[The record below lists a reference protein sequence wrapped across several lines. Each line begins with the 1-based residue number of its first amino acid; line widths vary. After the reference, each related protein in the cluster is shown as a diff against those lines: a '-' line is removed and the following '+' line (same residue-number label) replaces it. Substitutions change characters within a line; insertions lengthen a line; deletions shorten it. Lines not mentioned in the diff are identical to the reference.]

1 MTRSSSIHS
10 SHSVHFDLAADDA
23 APALATLVY
32 RSRCVTPLDDSALQ
46 QLVDAALK
54 RNQAESVTGLLIY
67 DSGRFLQWLEGPAEG
82 VNRIWQSIRADGR
95 HTDVEILGHMPSTVR
110 CFPDWGMKLG
120 DRDTSERPHA
130 ANDAHMS
137 PPHNLLD
144 LLRSQQGVPH
154 ALPTDLWQRAPA
166 HPEFDHEFARLDHEI
181 LKRVVDSTVLPQVA
195 PRYGSGEALH
205 IEHHRDPR
213 MASLARLLVA
223 ADPAE
228 AFALLDILHAEA
240 GSLRASCMWVSE
252 PAARDLGDLWASD
265 EVSEFDVTLGL
276 GRLQQSFRKLCLE
289 ADHNDRPLERMQ
301 GRILIAPLPG
311 EQHLMG
317 AVFDAE
323 MMWREGW
330 DTRCEFPED
339 TATLVRL
346 VKREWFDVVDL
357 SLSLAFNREDWMPRM
372 AATIAAV
379 RGASLNPA
387 LTVVVRGRVFFDHDE
402 PLPELIHSVGADGA
416 STAAVLVVPSFQRS
430 ASGG

>member
-1 MTRSSSIHS
+1 MLSRSSSPLS
-10 SHSVHFDLAADDA
+10 AVARASAQ
-23 APALATLVY
+23 PALATLVY
-32 RSRCVTPLDDSALQ
+32 RSRCVTPLDDPALQ
-46 QLVDAALK
+46 QLVSAALQ

-67 DSGRFLQWLEGPAEG
+67 DGGRFLQWLEGPADS
-82 VNRIWQSIRADGR
+82 VDRIWRSIQADGR
-95 HTDVEILGHMPSTVR
+95 HTDVEILGRMPSTVR

-120 DRDTSERPHA
+120 DRDPNERPNA
-130 ANDAHMS
+130 ANDARMS
-137 PPHNLLD
+137 QPHNLLD

-154 ALPTDLWQRAPA
+154 ALPTDLWQKAPVQPA
-166 HPEFDHEFARLDHEI
+166 FEHEFARLDHEI
-181 LKRVVDSTVLPQVA
+181 LKRVVDSTVLPHVT
-195 PRYGSGEALH
+195 PRYGVEQPLH
-205 IEHHRDPR
+205 MAAEPDPR

-223 ADPAE
+223 TDPAE

-289 ADHNDRPLERMQ
+289 ADHNERPLERMQ

-330 DTRCEFPED
+330 DTRCEFPEN
-339 TATLVRL
+339 TAALTKL

-372 AATIAAV
+372 ASTISAV
-379 RGASLNPA
+379 RSASLNPA
-387 LTVVVRGRVFFDHDE
+387 LVVVVRGRVFFDHDE
-402 PLPELIHSVGADGA
+402 PLPDVIHSVGADGA
-416 STAAVLVVPSFQRS
+416 STAAVLVVPSFQAS
-430 ASGG
+430 AARG

>member
-1 MTRSSSIHS
+1 MLSRSSSPLS
-10 SHSVHFDLAADDA
+10 AVARASAQ
-23 APALATLVY
+23 PALATLVY
-32 RSRCVTPLDDSALQ
+32 RSRCVTPLDDPALQ
-46 QLVDAALK
+46 QLVSAALQ
-54 RNQAESVTGLLIY
+54 RNLAESVTGLLIY
-67 DSGRFLQWLEGPAEG
+67 DGGRFLQWLEGPAES
-82 VNRIWQSIRADGR
+82 VDRIWQSIRVDSR
-95 HTDVEILGHMPSTVR
+95 HTEVEILGHMPSTVR

-120 DRDTSERPHA
+120 DRDASERPDA
-130 ANDAHMS
+130 ANDARMS

-154 ALPTDLWQRAPA
+154 ALATDLWQRAPVQA
-166 HPEFDHEFARLDHEI
+166 EFEHEFARLDHEI
-181 LKRVVDSTVLPQVA
+181 LKRVVDSTVLPQVT
-195 PRYGSGEALH
+195 PRYGTSEPLH
-205 IEHHRDPR
+205 LEHHRDPR

-228 AFALLDILHAEA
+228 AFALLDVLHAEA

-289 ADHNDRPLERMQ
+289 ADHNDRPQERLR

-339 TATLVRL
+339 TATLTRL

-357 SLSLAFNREDWMPRM
+357 SLSLAFSREDWMPRM
-372 AATIAAV
+372 ASTISAV
-379 RGASLNPA
+379 RSASLNPA
-387 LTVVVRGRVFFDHDE
+387 LVVVVRGRVFFDHEE
-402 PLPELIHSVGADGA
+402 PLPEVIHSVGADGA
-416 STAAVLVVPSFQRS
+416 STAAVLVVPSFQAS
-430 ASGG
+430 AARG

>member
-1 MTRSSSIHS
+1 MTRPSSSRS
-10 SHSVHFDLAADDA
+10 AVVEASAQ
-23 APALATLVY
+23 PALATLVY
-32 RSRCVTPLDDSALQ
+32 RSRCVTPLDQAELAR
-46 QLVDAALK
+46 LVEGAMQ
-54 RNQAESVTGLLIY
+54 RNRTESVTGLLIY
-67 DSGRFLQWLEGPAEG
+67 DSGRFLQWLEGPPES
-82 VNRIWQSIRADGR
+82 VERIWQSIRADGR
-95 HTDVEILGHMPSTVR
+95 HTDVQILGHMPSTTR

-120 DRDTSERPHA
+120 DRDPNERPDA
-130 ANDAHMS
+130 ANDARMV
-137 PPHNLLD
+137 PPHSLID
-144 LLRSQQGVPH
+144 LLRGQRGVAH
-154 ALPTDLWQRAPA
+154 ALSADLWQNAPA
-166 HPEFDHEFARLDHEI
+166 QPEFEHELARLDHEI
-181 LKRVVDSTVLPQVA
+181 LKRLVNSTVLPQVT
-195 PRYGSGEALH
+195 PRYGIEQPLH
-205 IEHHRDPR
+205 IEADRDPR

-223 ADPAE
+223 TDPAE

-289 ADHNDRPLERMQ
+289 ADHNDRPQERMR

-339 TATLVRL
+339 TATLTKL

-372 AATIAAV
+372 ADTIAAL
-379 RGASLNPA
+379 RSASRNPD
-387 LTVVVRGRVFFDHDE
+387 LVVVVRGRVFFDHDE
-402 PLPELIHSVGADGA
+402 PLPELIHSVGADGV
-416 STAAVLVVPSFQRS
+416 STAAVLMVPSFQKS
-430 ASGG
+430 ALGG

>member
-1 MTRSSSIHS
+1 M
-10 SHSVHFDLAADDA
+10 HFDLAADDA

>member
-1 MTRSSSIHS
+1 VLSRPSSPLS
-10 SHSVHFDLAADDA
+10 AAA
-23 APALATLVY
+23 QASAQPALSTLVY
-32 RSRCVTPLDDSALQ
+32 RSRCVTPLDDTELQ
-46 QLVDAALK
+46 QLVNAALQ
-54 RNQAESVTGLLIY
+54 RNNSEAVTGLLIY
-67 DSGRFLQWLEGPAEG
+67 DAGRFLQWLEGPAEG
-82 VNRIWQSIRADGR
+82 VARIWRSIQADNR

-120 DRDTSERPHA
+120 DRDPNERPDA
-130 ANDAHMS
+130 ANDARMS
-137 PPHNLLD
+137 PPHNLIE

-154 ALPTDLWQRAPA
+154 ALASDLWKTAPA
-166 HPEFDHEFARLDHEI
+166 QPEFEHEFARLDHEI
-181 LKRVVDSTVLPQVA
+181 LKRVVDSTVLPQVT
-195 PRYGSGEALH
+195 PRYGIQAPLQVEAG
-205 IEHHRDPR
+205 RDPR

-228 AFALLDILHAEA
+228 AFALLDVLHAEA

-289 ADHNDRPLERMQ
+289 ADHNERPPERLR

-339 TATLVRL
+339 TATLTRL

-372 AATIAAV
+372 AATISAV
-379 RGASLNPA
+379 RSASLNPA
-387 LTVVVRGRVFFDHDE
+387 LVVVVRGRVFFDHDE
-402 PLPELIHSVGADGA
+402 PLPELIHSVGADDA
-416 STAAVLVVPSFQRS
+416 STAAVLVVPSFQAS
-430 ASGG
+430 AARG

>member
-1 MTRSSSIHS
+1 MARFTSTRSQHTRQDLLAHS
-10 SHSVHFDLAADDA
+10 AE
-23 APALATLVY
+23 PALATLVY
-32 RSRCVTPLDDSALQ
+32 RSRCVTPLDDPGLNQLVEAALQ
-46 QLVDAALK
+46 
-54 RNQAESVTGLLIY
+54 RNAAESVTGLLIY
-67 DSGRFLQWLEGPAEG
+67 DGGRFLQWLEGPTES
-82 VNRIWQSIRADGR
+82 VDRIWQSIRADSR

-120 DRDTSERPHA
+120 ERDPSQRPDA
-130 ANDAHMS
+130 ANDALMS
-137 PPHNLLD
+137 PPHNLLE

-154 ALPTDLWQRAPA
+154 SLATDLWQKAPA
-166 HPEFDHEFARLDHEI
+166 QPAFENEFARLDHEI
-181 LKRVVDSTVLPQVA
+181 LKRVVDSTVLPQVT
-195 PRYGSGEALH
+195 PRYGSGESLH
-205 IEHHRDPR
+205 IEHLRDPR

-223 ADPAE
+223 TDPAE

-265 EVSEFDVTLGL
+265 ECSEFDVTLGL

-289 ADHNDRPLERMQ
+289 ADHNDRPQERLR

-339 TATLVRL
+339 TATLTRL

-372 AATIAAV
+372 AATISAV
-379 RGASLNPA
+379 RSASLNPA
-387 LTVVVRGRVFFDHDE
+387 LVVVVRGRVFFDHDE

-430 ASGG
+430 ASSG

>member
-1 MTRSSSIHS
+1 VLSRSSSS
-10 SHSVHFDLAADDA
+10 QLSTAQAGTQ
-23 APALATLVY
+23 PALATLVY
-32 RSRCVTPLDDSALQ
+32 RSRCVTPLDDAALQ
-46 QLVDAALK
+46 QLVEAALR

-67 DSGRFLQWLEGPAEG
+67 DGGRFLQWLEGPAEN
-82 VNRIWQSIRADGR
+82 VDRIWQSIRVDSR
-95 HTDVEILGHMPSTVR
+95 HTDVEILGHMPTTVR

-120 DRDTSERPHA
+120 DRGPSERPDA
-130 ANDAHMS
+130 ANDAHMR
-137 PPHNLLD
+137 PPHNLIE

-154 ALPTDLWQRAPA
+154 EFATDLWHNAPA
-166 HPEFDHEFARLDHEI
+166 QSEFEHEFARLDHEI
-181 LKRVVDSTVLPQVA
+181 LKRVVDSTVLPQVT
-195 PRYGSGEALH
+195 PRYGIEEPLQVEAG
-205 IEHHRDPR
+205 RDPR

-223 ADPAE
+223 TDPAE
-228 AFALLDILHAEA
+228 AFALLDVLHAEA

-289 ADHNDRPLERMQ
+289 ADHNDRPQERMR

-330 DTRCEFPED
+330 DTHCEFPED
-339 TATLVRL
+339 NKALMGL
-346 VKREWFDVVDL
+346 VKRQWFDVVDL

-372 AATIAAV
+372 AQTITDV
-379 RGASLNPA
+379 RRASLNPA
-387 LTVVVRGRVFFDHDE
+387 LVVVVRGRVFFDHDG
-402 PLPELIHSVGADGA
+402 PLPEVIHSVGADGA
-416 STAAVLVVPSFQRS
+416 STAAVLVVPSFQAAVAR
-430 ASGG
+430 G

>member
-1 MTRSSSIHS
+1 LTRSTSSPQPAHQRLVAGS
-10 SHSVHFDLAADDA
+10 AE
-23 APALATLVY
+23 PALATLVY
-32 RSRCVTPLDDSALQ
+32 RSRCVTPLDDSALH
-46 QLVDAALK
+46 QLVEAALQ
-54 RNQAESVTGLLIY
+54 RNATESVTGLLIY
-67 DSGRFLQWLEGPAEG
+67 DSGRFLQWLEGPPDS
-82 VNRIWQSIRADGR
+82 VKRIWESIRSDGR
-95 HTDVEILGHMPSTVR
+95 HTDVEILGHMPTTVR

-120 DRDTSERPHA
+120 DRNPNERPDA
-130 ANDAHMS
+130 ANDARMS
-137 PPHNLLD
+137 PPHNLLE
-144 LLRSQQGVPH
+144 LLRSQQGVSH
-154 ALPTDLWQRAPA
+154 APGNSLWQNAPA
-166 HPEFDHEFARLDHEI
+166 QPAFEHEFARLDHEI
-181 LKRVVDSTVLPQVA
+181 LKRLVDSTVLPQVT
-195 PRYGSGEALH
+195 PRYGVEQPVH
-205 IEHHRDPR
+205 VETRDPR

-252 PAARDLGDLWASD
+252 PVARDLGDLWAAD

-289 ADHNDRPLERMQ
+289 ADHNERPPERLR
-301 GRILIAPLPG
+301 GCILIAPLPG

-330 DTRCEFPED
+330 DTHCEFPAD
-339 TATLVRL
+339 NAALIQL

-357 SLSLAFNREDWMPRM
+357 SLSLAFKREDWMPRM

-379 RGASLNPA
+379 RSASRNPK
-387 LTVVVRGRVFFDHDE
+387 LVVVVRGRVFFDHDE
-402 PLPELIHSVGADGA
+402 PLPDLIHSVGADGA

-430 ASGG
+430 VSSG

>member
-1 MTRSSSIHS
+1 MLPRPSSSQS
-10 SHSVHFDLAADDA
+10 AVAKACA
-23 APALATLVY
+23 QPALATLVY
-32 RSRCVTPLDDSALQ
+32 RSRCVTPLDDSALK
-46 QLVDAALK
+46 QLVEAALQ

-67 DSGRFLQWLEGPAEG
+67 DGGRFLQWLEGPAES
-82 VNRIWQSIRADGR
+82 VDRIWQSIRVDSR
-95 HTDVEILGHMPSTVR
+95 HTDVEILGHMPTTVR

-120 DRDTSERPHA
+120 DRDPSERPDA

-137 PPHNLLD
+137 PPHNLIE

-154 ALPTDLWQRAPA
+154 ASATDFWQSAPA
-166 HPEFDHEFARLDHEI
+166 QPEFEHEFARLDHEI
-181 LKRVVDSTVLPQVA
+181 LKRVVDSTVLPHVA
-195 PRYGSGEALH
+195 PRYG
-205 IEHHRDPR
+205 IEQPLQVEGDRDPR

-223 ADPAE
+223 TDPAE
-228 AFALLDILHAEA
+228 AFALLDVLHAEA

-289 ADHNDRPLERMQ
+289 ADHNDRPQERLR

-330 DTRCEFPED
+330 DTHCEFPED
-339 TATLVRL
+339 NAALIKL
-346 VKREWFDVVDL
+346 VKRHWFDVVDL

-372 AATIAAV
+372 AQTIADV
-379 RGASLNPA
+379 RRASVNPA
-387 LTVVVRGRVFFDHDE
+387 LVVVVRGRVFFDHDG

-416 STAAVLVVPSFQRS
+416 STAAVLVVPSFQAS
-430 ASGG
+430 AARG

>member
-1 MTRSSSIHS
+1 VLSRPSSPLS
-10 SHSVHFDLAADDA
+10 AAA
-23 APALATLVY
+23 QASAQPVLSTLVY
-32 RSRCVTPLDDSALQ
+32 RSRCVTPLDDAELQ
-46 QLVDAALK
+46 RLVDAALQ
-54 RNQAESVTGLLIY
+54 RNNAESVTGLLIY
-67 DSGRFLQWLEGPAEG
+67 DAGRFLQWLEGPAEG
-82 VNRIWQSIRADGR
+82 VDRIWQSIQADSR

-120 DRDTSERPHA
+120 DRDSNERPDA
-130 ANDAHMS
+130 ANDASMS
-137 PPHNLLD
+137 PPHNLIE

-154 ALPTDLWQRAPA
+154 ALASDLWKTAPA
-166 HPEFDHEFARLDHEI
+166 QPEFEHEFARLDHEI
-181 LKRVVDSTVLPQVA
+181 LKRVVDSTVLPQVT
-195 PRYGSGEALH
+195 PRYGIQPPLQVEAG
-205 IEHHRDPR
+205 RDPR

-289 ADHNDRPLERMQ
+289 ADHNERPPERLR

-339 TATLVRL
+339 TPTLTRL

-372 AATIAAV
+372 AATISAV
-379 RGASLNPA
+379 RSASLNPA
-387 LTVVVRGRVFFDHDE
+387 LVVVVRGRVFFDHDE

-416 STAAVLVVPSFQRS
+416 STAAVLVVPSFQAS
-430 ASGG
+430 AARG

>member
-1 MTRSSSIHS
+1 MLSRPSSLIS
-10 SHSVHFDLAADDA
+10 SVVHDSAQ
-23 APALATLVY
+23 PSLATLVY
-32 RSRCVTPLDDSALQ
+32 RSRCVTPLDEAELRQLVESALQ
-46 QLVDAALK
+46 
-54 RNQAESVTGLLIY
+54 RNRVESITGLLIY
-67 DSGRFLQWLEGPAEG
+67 DGGRFLQWLEGPAEG
-82 VNRIWQSIRADGR
+82 VDRVWQSIRADRR

-120 DRDTSERPHA
+120 ERDPDERPDA
-130 ANDAHMS
+130 ANDARMS
-137 PPHNLLD
+137 PPHNLIE

-154 ALPTDLWQRAPA
+154 ASPCDQWQNAPA
-166 HPEFDHEFARLDHEI
+166 HPEFEHEFARLDHEI
-181 LKRVVDSTVLPQVA
+181 LKRVVDSTVLPQVT
-195 PRYGSGEALH
+195 PRYGIEQPLRAEAD
-205 IEHHRDPR
+205 RDPR

-289 ADHNDRPLERMQ
+289 ADHNERPQERLR

-339 TATLVRL
+339 TATLTRL

-357 SLSLAFNREDWMPRM
+357 SLSLAFSREDWMPRM

-379 RGASLNPA
+379 RSASPNPA
-387 LTVVVRGRVFFDHDE
+387 LVVVVRGRVFFDHDE

-416 STAAVLVVPSFQRS
+416 STAAVLVVPSFQAS
-430 ASGG
+430 AARG

>member
-1 MTRSSSIHS
+1 VLSRPSSSLS
-10 SHSVHFDLAADDA
+10 AVAQASAQ
-23 APALATLVY
+23 PALATLVY
-32 RSRCVTPLDDSALQ
+32 RSRCLTPLDDSALQ
-46 QLVDAALK
+46 QLVHAALQ

-67 DSGRFLQWLEGPAEG
+67 DGGRFLQWLEGPPES
-82 VNRIWQSIRADGR
+82 VDRIWQSIRADGR
-95 HTDVEILGHMPSTVR
+95 HTDVEILGRMPSTVR

-120 DRDTSERPHA
+120 ERDPNERPDA
-130 ANDAHMS
+130 ANDARMS

-154 ALPTDLWQRAPA
+154 ASPTDLWQRAPA
-166 HPEFDHEFARLDHEI
+166 QPEFEHEFARLDHEI
-181 LKRVVDSTVLPQVA
+181 LKRVVDSTVLPHVT
-195 PRYGSGEALH
+195 PRYGTGEPLH
-205 IEHHRDPR
+205 MEHHRDPR

-240 GSLRASCMWVSE
+240 GSLRASCLWVSE

-339 TATLVRL
+339 TAALTRL

-379 RGASLNPA
+379 RSASLNPA
-387 LTVVVRGRVFFDHDE
+387 LVVVVRGRVFFDHDE

-430 ASGG
+430 VSGS

>member
-1 MTRSSSIHS
+1 MDES
-10 SHSVHFDLAADDA
+10 
-23 APALATLVY
+23 ALRQMVE
-32 RSRCVTPLDDSALQ
+32 SALQ
-46 QLVDAALK
+46 
-54 RNQAESVTGLLIY
+54 RNQVESITGLLIY

-82 VNRIWQSIRADGR
+82 VDRVWASIRADGR

-120 DRDTSERPHA
+120 DRDPQERPDA
-130 ANDAHMS
+130 ANDARMS
-137 PPHNLLD
+137 PPHNLIE

-154 ALPTDLWQRAPA
+154 ARPSELWQNAPA
-166 HPEFDHEFARLDHEI
+166 HPEFEHEFARLDHEI
-181 LKRVVDSTVLPQVA
+181 IKRVLDSTVLPQVA
-195 PRYGSGEALH
+195 PRYGIEPPLH
-205 IEHHRDPR
+205 VVADRDPR

-223 ADPAE
+223 ADPSE

-289 ADHNDRPLERMQ
+289 ADHNDRPQERLR

-330 DTRCEFPED
+330 DTRCEFPEH
-339 TATLVRL
+339 TATLTRL

-357 SLSLAFNREDWMPRM
+357 SLSLAFSREDWMPRM
-372 AATIAAV
+372 ASTISAV
-379 RGASLNPA
+379 RAASLNPA
-387 LTVVVRGRVFFDHDE
+387 LVVVVRGRVFFDHDE
-402 PLPELIHSVGADGA
+402 PLPEVIHSVGADGA
-416 STAAVLVVPSFQRS
+416 STAAVLVVPSFQVSS
-430 ASGG
+430 ARG

>member
-1 MTRSSSIHS
+1 MDES
-10 SHSVHFDLAADDA
+10 
-23 APALATLVY
+23 ALRQLVE
-32 RSRCVTPLDDSALQ
+32 SALQ
-46 QLVDAALK
+46 
-54 RNQAESVTGLLIY
+54 RNQVESITGLLIY
-67 DSGRFLQWLEGPAEG
+67 DSGRFLQWLEGPSEG
-82 VNRIWQSIRADGR
+82 VDRVWASIRADGR

-120 DRDTSERPHA
+120 DRDPSERPDA
-130 ANDAHMS
+130 ANDARMS
-137 PPHNLLD
+137 PPHNLIE

-154 ALPTDLWQRAPA
+154 ARPSDLWQNAPA
-166 HPEFDHEFARLDHEI
+166 QPEFEHEFERLDHEI
-181 LKRVVDSTVLPQVA
+181 LKRVVDSTVLPQVT
-195 PRYGSGEALH
+195 PRYG
-205 IEHHRDPR
+205 IEPPRHVAAERDPR
-213 MASLARLLVA
+213 MASLAMLLVA
-223 ADPAE
+223 ADPSE

-289 ADHNDRPLERMQ
+289 ADHNDRPQERLR

-339 TATLVRL
+339 TATLTRL

-357 SLSLAFNREDWMPRM
+357 SLSLAFSREDWMPRM
-372 AATIAAV
+372 ASTISAV
-379 RGASLNPA
+379 RAASLNPA
-387 LTVVVRGRVFFDHDE
+387 LVVVVRGRVFFDHDE
-402 PLPELIHSVGADGA
+402 PLPEVIHSVGADGA
-416 STAAVLVVPSFQRS
+416 STAAVLVVPSFQVS
-430 ASGG
+430 AARG